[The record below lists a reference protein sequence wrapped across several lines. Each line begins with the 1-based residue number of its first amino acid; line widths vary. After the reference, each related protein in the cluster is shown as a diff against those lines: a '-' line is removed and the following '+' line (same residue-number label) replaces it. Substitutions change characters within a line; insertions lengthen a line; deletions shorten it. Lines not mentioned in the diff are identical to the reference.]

1 MRCVQNIDASTSLD
15 SKISAEGSMTS
26 VVTFI
31 VFTECASSLLIQTG
45 CSCQERHRLVN
56 NVIIRPEQ
64 IPSKRD
70 GEVQREME
78 KQWATEIRKE
88 ETTTNT
94 KNNIEAFPGFAS
106 IHRIHQPQ
114 SFINSLFPAG
124 TKQQNKSRL
133 IWIGK
138 IGGGRLSSSSRQS
151 NWKRP
156 NDVHFV

>member
-1 MRCVQNIDASTSLD
+1 
-15 SKISAEGSMTS
+15 MTS

-31 VFTECASSLLIQTG
+31 VFMECASSLLIQTG

-56 NVIIRPEQ
+56 NVIIRPKQ
-64 IPSKRD
+64 VPSKRD

-88 ETTTNT
+88 ETTNI
-94 KNNIEAFPGFAS
+94 KKNIEAFPGFAS
-106 IHRIHQPQ
+106 IHRILQPQ
-114 SFINSLFPAG
+114 SFINSLFPAE

-133 IWIGK
+133 IRIGK
-138 IGGGRLSSSSRQS
+138 IGGGRLSSSSRQR